1 MPRSRLTLL
10 LLLVVVLHLLV
21 AGWFAWQRP
30 IDGDEG
36 YYGLAA
42 RLVSEGE
49 TPYADFFY
57 PQAPLLPYLYA
68 PAAAAI
74 GAPQLPDLRALS
86 VLLSALTLGLV
97 ALWLHRQ
104 HGLASGPALV
114 ALLLLAFS
122 PELLLWNT
130 TVKTYAWV
138 NFAVIA
144 GLVAFERSI
153 SGDTRRKIWLAV
165 GGICLGLAVS
175 TRLLYAPAAL
185 VPAVWLVATRRR
197 DYSGAAAY
205 LGGLTLGLLP
215 IWIALA
221 RDPAVF
227 WFNNVAYH
235 GLRFSE
241 LEDAS
246 MVTRVLDALK
256 TLALAM
262 LTSPGLLVLTA
273 LAIFGLRRSRDPALA
288 VSASVSVSLWTA
300 AVLAITC
307 LVPDPVHRQYFT
319 GALPVLLVAPAA
331 WALTGMG
338 RRSLVALAVA
348 APVLAVIGLRVIAP
362 DLPREVHWRLDHY
375 HDICRRIERVSD
387 PDDVVFAFWSG
398 YVAGTGRRPQPGME
412 NHFGVGVSE
421 RLDRYERRRYRVI
434 GRHEM
439 SEIFR
444 AEKPRVVVVGA
455 WMNELDTALDDRRT
469 VELLTQFKRY
479 YQGIID
485 IDGVKLALR
494 ISELENRDQA
504 P

>member
-1 MPRSRLTLL
+1 MPRPRPTHL

-21 AGWFAWQRP
+21 AGWYAWQRP

-42 RLVSEGE
+42 RLVSEGD

-68 PAAAAI
+68 PAAAAV

-86 VLLSALTLGLV
+86 VMLSALTLGLV

-114 ALLLLAFS
+114 ALLLLALS

-144 GLVAFERSI
+144 GMVAFERSGNGN
-153 SGDTRRKIWLAV
+153 SRRTIWLAA

-197 DYSGAAAY
+197 DYTGAAAY

-235 GLRFSE
+235 GLRFSL

-246 MVTRVLDALK
+246 MVTRALAALK
-256 TLALAM
+256 TLALAV

-273 LAIFGLRRSRDPALA
+273 LALFGLRRSRDPA
-288 VSASVSVSLWTA
+288 VTVPASVSVSLWTA
-300 AVLAITC
+300 AVLTITC
-307 LVPDPVHRQYFT
+307 LAPDPVHRQYFT
-319 GALPVLLVAPAA
+319 GTLPVLLVAPAA
-331 WALTGMG
+331 WALAGVG
-338 RRSLVALAVA
+338 RRALVSLAVA
-348 APVLAVIGLRVIAP
+348 APVLAVVGLGPIAQ

-398 YVAGTGRRPQPGME
+398 YVAGSGRRPQPGLE
-412 NHFGVGVSE
+412 NHFAVGVSE
-421 RLDRYERRRYRVI
+421 RLDPYERRRYRVI

-439 SEIFR
+439 SEAFR
-444 AEKPRVVVVGA
+444 LEKPRVVVVGA
-455 WMNELDTALDDRRT
+455 WMNELDTSLDNQRI
-469 VELLTQFKRY
+469 VELLGQFTRY
-479 YQGIID
+479 YRGIVD
-485 IDGVKLALR
+485 VDGVKLALR
-494 ISELENRDQA
+494 ISELESGDQA
-504 P
+504 R